1 MEDHRGEHVGK
12 RERALPACRF
22 AHPARTIGRTLLR
35 RALCPRHVSG
45 KDAEHGT
52 LEACAPLCIVASH
65 VSLQTWLHNT
75 RTLSSA
81 PCVSFSPCSSSPRH
95 FMARKSAPSPAPE

>member
-1 MEDHRGEHVGK
+1 MEDHRVEHVGK

-52 LEACAPLCIVASH
+52 LEACAPLCCVLSQRRRSH
-65 VSLQTWLHNT
+65 
-75 RTLSSA
+75 SA
-81 PCVSFSPCSSSPRH
+81 RCEKYSHALRDCAVRRDAEY
-95 FMARKSAPSPAPE
+95 ARLT